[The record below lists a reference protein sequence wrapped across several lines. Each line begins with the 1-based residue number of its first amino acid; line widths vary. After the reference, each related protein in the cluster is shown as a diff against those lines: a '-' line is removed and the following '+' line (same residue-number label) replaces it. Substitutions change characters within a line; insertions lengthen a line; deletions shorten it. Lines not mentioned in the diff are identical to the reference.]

1 MMRAAPLAAL
11 LCAALLPLAPAVAAA
26 QGKAAAARGPAPYQ
40 FAIIGHRFSDGGS
53 EAQLE
58 QAIAA
63 SDDGAVAFIVAT
75 GIKGEREP
83 CSDTLYTQRRD
94 LFALAR
100 RPMIV
105 APAASDWSG
114 CTNGSGGQLALDR
127 LNRMREL
134 FYPDADSLG
143 KRKLPLLRLSASS
156 QFRSYAENAHWV
168 LGNVLYATMNL
179 PSGNNH
185 YRPEAGRNSEFE
197 DRAVA
202 NRFWLKRLFGM
213 AHRKKLDAVVLFT
226 EGDMKAH
233 GDKPGLLAMLG
244 PGESRQD
251 GYAAARHQVQT
262 LAQKFT
268 GKVLLVDTAPPPGPA
283 PAIAWRANLG
293 HVSVGSSVLRMRV
306 APGGEK
312 MFLLQKP

>member
-11 LCAALLPLAPAVAAA
+11 LCAALLPLAPHALAA
-26 QGKAAAARGPAPYQ
+26 QGRTAAARGPAPYQ
-40 FAIIGHRFSDGGS
+40 FAIIGHLFSDGGS

-58 QAIAA
+58 QAIAS

-83 CSDTLYTQRRD
+83 CSDELYTQRRD
-94 LFALAR
+94 LFAKAR
-100 RPMIV
+100 RPTIV

-114 CTNGSGGQLALDR
+114 CTNGAGSQVAVDR
-127 LNRMREL
+127 LNRVREL

-143 KRKLPLLRLSASS
+143 KRKLPLLRLSTSS

-168 LGNVLYATMNL
+168 VGNVLYATMNL
-179 PSGNNH
+179 PSDNNH

-202 NRFWLKRLFGM
+202 NRFWLKRLFGT
-213 AHRKKLDAVVLFT
+213 AQRKKLDAVVLFT
-226 EGDMKAH
+226 EGDMKIH
-233 GDKPGLLAMLG
+233 SEKPGLLAMLG
-244 PGESRQD
+244 SNESRQD
-251 GYAAARHQVQT
+251 GYAAARHQV
-262 LAQKFT
+262 LAAAQKFA

-283 PAIAWRANLG
+283 PAIAWRGNLG
-293 HVSVGSSVLRMRV
+293 HVSVGSRVLRMRV
-306 APGGEK
+306 APGSDK

>member
-1 MMRAAPLAAL
+1 MMRIAPLAAL
-11 LCAALLPLAPAVAAA
+11 LCAASLSLSASAAAA
-26 QGKAAAARGPAPYQ
+26 QGKAAAAKGPAPYQ

-58 QAIAA
+58 QAIAS

-75 GIKGEREP
+75 GIKGDREP
-83 CSDTLYTQRRD
+83 CSDELYTQRRD
-94 LFALAR
+94 LFAEAR

-114 CTNGSGGQLALDR
+114 CTNGASQVAVDR
-127 LNRMREL
+127 LNRLREL

-143 KRKLPLLRLSASS
+143 KRKLPLLRLSTSS

-168 LGNVLYATMNL
+168 VGNVLYATMNL
-179 PSGNNH
+179 PSDNNH

-202 NRFWLKRLFGM
+202 NRFWLKRLFGT
-213 AHRKKLDAVVLFT
+213 AQRKKLDAVVLFT

-233 GDKPGLLAMLG
+233 SEKPGLLAMLG

-262 LAQKFT
+262 LAQQFT

-283 PAIAWRANLG
+283 PAIAWRGNLG
-293 HVSVGSSVLRMRV
+293 HVSVGASVLRMRV
-306 APGGEK
+306 APGSEK

>member
-1 MMRAAPLAAL
+1 MMRGAPLAAF
-11 LCAALLPLAPAVAAA
+11 LCAALLALQADAGAAQARAAA
-26 QGKAAAARGPAPYQ
+26 MKGAAPYQ
-40 FAIIGHRFSDGGS
+40 FAIIGHRFTDGGGD
-53 EAQLE
+53 AQLE

-63 SDDGAVAFIVAT
+63 SDDGAVAFVVAT

-83 CSDTLYTQRRD
+83 CSDELYTQRRD
-94 LFALAR
+94 LFAQAR

-114 CTNGSGGQLALDR
+114 CTNGAGGQLALDR

-168 LGNVLYATMNL
+168 MGNVLYATMNL
-179 PSGNNH
+179 PSDNNH

-202 NRFWLKRLFGM
+202 NRFWLKRLFGI
-213 AHRKKLDAVVLFT
+213 ANRNKLDAVVLFT

-233 GDKPGLLAMLG
+233 SDKPGLLSMLG
-244 PGESRQD
+244 QGDSRQD
-251 GYAAARHQVQT
+251 GYAAARHQVVT
-262 LAQKFT
+262 MAQKFA
-268 GKVLLVDTAPPPGPA
+268 GKVLLIDTAPPQGPA

-293 HVSVGSSVLRMRV
+293 HVSVGSNVLRMRV
-306 APGGEK
+306 APGSEK